1 MKAENSPYQTS
12 VSDHNVV
19 ICAKDCMKKGIVA
32 LLLSM
37 IVGVG
42 FAQEKKLSVVWDLS
56 SADTAVQAAVFRQV
70 NNAKALVPDLQVEVV
85 FHGQAILALMN
96 DSTQFAAR
104 VKVAKEKGVTLAV
117 CNNSLKRLKIDPSK
131 LMAETTVVPSAVV
144 ELIKKQAEGWSYLKA
159 SH

>member
-1 MKAENSPYQTS
+1 
-12 VSDHNVV
+12 
-19 ICAKDCMKKGIVA
+19 MKKGIVTLLMSFMA
-32 LLLSM
+32 L
-37 IVGVG
+37 VG

-56 SADTAVQAAVFRQV
+56 SADSTVQAAVFRQV
-70 NNAKALVPDLQVEVV
+70 NNARALVPDLQVEVV
-85 FHGQAILALMN
+85 FHGQAVFAVMS
-96 DSTQFAAR
+96 DSLQFASR
-104 VKVAKEKGVTLAV
+104 VKLAKEKGVTLAV

>member
-1 MKAENSPYQTS
+1 
-12 VSDHNVV
+12 
-19 ICAKDCMKKGIVA
+19 MKKGIVTLLMSFMA
-32 LLLSM
+32 LA
-37 IVGVG
+37 G

-56 SADTAVQAAVFRQV
+56 SPDTTVQAAVFRQV
-70 NNAKALVPDLQVEVV
+70 NNARALVPDLQVEVV
-85 FHGQAILALMN
+85 FHGQAVFAVMS
-96 DSTQFAAR
+96 DSLQFASR
-104 VKVAKEKGVTLAV
+104 VKLAKEKGVTLAV

>member
-1 MKAENSPYQTS
+1 
-12 VSDHNVV
+12 
-19 ICAKDCMKKGIVA
+19 MKKGIVT
-32 LLLSM
+32 LLLGM
-37 IVGVG
+37 IALVG

-56 SADTAVQAAVFRQV
+56 SADTTVQAAVFRQV
-70 NNAKALVPDLQVEVV
+70 NNARAQVPDLQVEVV
-85 FHGQAILALMN
+85 FHGQAVFAVMN
-96 DSTQFAAR
+96 DSLQFASR
-104 VKVAKEKGVTLAV
+104 VKLAKEKGVTIAV